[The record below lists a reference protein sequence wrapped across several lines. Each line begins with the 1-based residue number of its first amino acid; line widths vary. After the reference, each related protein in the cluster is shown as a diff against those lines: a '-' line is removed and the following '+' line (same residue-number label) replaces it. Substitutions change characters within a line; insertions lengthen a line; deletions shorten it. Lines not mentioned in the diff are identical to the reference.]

1 MHKGNSIDDWTPPPL
16 IPLGIFKKKGSLPTR
31 YASDLIEPETLIEA
45 FGQLVT

>member
-1 MHKGNSIDDWTPPPL
+1 MIEPPPPL